1 MPSEALSIR
10 SLARSL
16 GLSRTT
22 VSDALRGAPGVSA
35 ATVLRVRTAAAKTGY
50 RLNPLESAVMS
61 QLRRTRGTQRF
72 GILAAVDLDESDRP
86 PTALQF
92 HQALI
97 EGARRRAGEFGFDLQ
112 VFLVGRH
119 GVTVQRLDVILQ
131 SRGIQGVLL
140 LPAWHEPDFSRLDW
154 SRFVGVYTDYV
165 IQHPALHSVCADHY
179 RALIGLL
186 GRLQQLGYR
195 RPGLFVQQHSD
206 ERLHFRWVGALS
218 GYQRAHPEMARVPAL
233 VFEKFEPARFTAWF
247 RRHRPDVVLGHIPEA
262 IDLMQAAGARVPE
275 THGFVCLNLLPE
287 GRKCAGLDLQ
297 PRLLG
302 ERGVELLIAQLQ
314 RNERGIPDF
323 PLNTMV
329 PARWVDG
336 PTLRA
341 VSEPGG

>member
-1 MPSEALSIR
+1 MRSDALSIR
-10 SLARSL
+10 SLAQGL

-22 VSDALRGAPGVSA
+22 VSDALRGASGVSPQ
-35 ATVLRVRTAAAKTGY
+35 TMQRVQKAAAAAGY
-50 RLNPLESAVMS
+50 KSNPLESAVMS

-72 GILAAVDLDESDRP
+72 GMLAAVDLDESDRP
-86 PTALQF
+86 PTARQF

-97 EGARRRAGEFGFDLQ
+97 EGARRRAGELGFDLQ
-112 VFLVGRH
+112 VFLVGQH
-119 GVTVQRLDVILQ
+119 GVTVHRLDVILQ
-131 SRGIQGVLL
+131 SRGIKGVLL
-140 LPAWHEPDFSRLDW
+140 LPAWHEPDFSKLDW

-218 GYQRAHPEMARVPAL
+218 GYQRAHPEIARVPAL

-247 RRHRPDVVLGHIPEA
+247 RRYRPDVVLGHIPEA

-287 GRKCAGLDLQ
+287 GRECAGLDLQ

-302 ERGVELLIAQLQ
+302 ERGIELLIAQLQ
-314 RNERGIPDF
+314 RNERGIPDY
-323 PLNTMV
+323 PLVTMV
-329 PARWVDG
+329 PTRWVDG

-341 VSEPGG
+341 IAKPSR